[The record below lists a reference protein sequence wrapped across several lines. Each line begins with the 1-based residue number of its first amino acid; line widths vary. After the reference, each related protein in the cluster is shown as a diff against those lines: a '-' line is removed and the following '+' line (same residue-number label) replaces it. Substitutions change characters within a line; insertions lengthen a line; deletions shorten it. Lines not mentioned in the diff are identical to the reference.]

1 MKAHDSMGLPQT
13 YIQTHH
19 DHESDDATPCRQ
31 LSVATVHI
39 NQVNETYDIKK
50 KLNEVWYELI
60 SNSLIALKL
69 DFPKNHVLEIL
80 HR

>member
-50 KLNEVWYELI
+50 KT
-60 SNSLIALKL
+60 K
-69 DFPKNHVLEIL
+69 
-80 HR
+80 